1 MVVYVP
7 RPGLSVNEVTVV
19 DWLVSNG
26 EVVEEGDQICDL
38 GTDKTE
44 LSIEAP
50 ASGVLTHTAA
60 VDDVLAVGAE
70 LGRITPSGP
79 DSP

>member
-1 MVVYVP
+1 MSEPVVVQVP

-19 DWLVSNG
+19 GWLVADG
-26 EVVEEGDQICDL
+26 ETVEEGDSICDL

-44 LSIEAP
+44 MSIEAP

-60 VDDVLAVGAE
+60 VDDVLEVGAE
-70 LGRITPSGP
+70 LGRITPS
-79 DSP
+79 

>member
-1 MVVYVP
+1 MSEPVVVQVP

-19 DWLVSNG
+19 GWVVADG
-26 EVVEEGDQICDL
+26 ETVEEGDLICDL

-44 LSIEAP
+44 VSIEAP

-60 VDDVLAVGAE
+60 VDDVLEVGAE
-70 LGRITPSGP
+70 LGRITPS
-79 DSP
+79 

>member
-1 MVVYVP
+1 MSEPVVVQVP

-19 DWLVSNG
+19 GWAVADG
-26 EVVEEGDQICDL
+26 ETVAEGDLICDL

-50 ASGVLTHTAA
+50 ASGVLSHTAA
-60 VDDVLAVGAE
+60 VDDVLEVGAE
-70 LGRITPSGP
+70 LGRITPS
-79 DSP
+79 

>member
-1 MVVYVP
+1 MSEPVVIQVP

-19 DWLVSNG
+19 GWLVADG
-26 EVVEEGDQICDL
+26 ETVEEGDLICDL

-50 ASGVLTHTAA
+50 ASGVLTHTAV
-60 VDDVLAVGAE
+60 VDDVLEVGAE
-70 LGRITPSGP
+70 LGRITPS
-79 DSP
+79 